1 MTDLTIYDGG
11 PLAAS
16 AAPALPTAEKPLYAR
31 LLAATMADNVQANLE
46 PSDELGIDHL
56 VTVSLPMGTEQP
68 WSIPIQHTD
77 PTTGEVKNKLTTNV
91 IDGVILRRRPNRVY
105 WETEYQESDG
115 SPPQCSSL
123 DMQQGVGTPGGPCA
137 VCPMAQ
143 WGSASKAGRGQA
155 CSTRT
160 DLFVAVPWQAL
171 PVHISAPVT
180 SFQPILRYVSGIP
193 SLVGEGSTYHSVI
206 TRLELEPKGKGAN
219 AYPIIKLTLRALPH
233 KSELEGLAAYKAGL
247 DELLTRQERRHAVQA
262 KEPVR
267 PAITTTVAVTDPAAE
282 PGDESD
288 ELPF

>member
-115 SPPQCSSL
+115 SPPQCFSPSICSKASVRL
-123 DMQQGVGTPGGPCA
+123 ADRVP
-137 VCPMAQ
+137 
-143 WGSASKAGRGQA
+143 SALWRSGDQLLRAGRGQA

-206 TRLELEPKGKGAN
+206 TRLELEAKGA
-219 AYPIIKLTLRALPH
+219 RARTRTP
-233 KSELEGLAAYKAGL
+233 SSSSRCGRCPTKASSRGWPRTKP
-247 DELLTRQERRHAVQA
+247 DST
-262 KEPVR
+262 
-267 PAITTTVAVTDPAAE
+267 
-282 PGDESD
+282 SC
-288 ELPF
+288 

>member
-16 AAPALPTAEKPLYAR
+16 AAPELPTSKKPLYAR
-31 LLAATMADNVQANLE
+31 LLAATTADGVQANLE

-56 VTVSLPMGTEQP
+56 VTVSLPRGTDQP
-68 WSIPIQHTD
+68 WSIPIEHTD
-77 PTTGEVKNKLTTNV
+77 PKTGKTKTKLTTDM

-105 WETEYQESDG
+105 WEKEYQDSDG
-115 SPPQCSSL
+115 SPPDCSSV
-123 DMQQGVGTPGGPCA
+123 DMQQGIGTPGGSCA
-137 VCPMAQ
+137 ICPMAQ
-143 WGSASKAGRGQA
+143 WGSAKEGRGQA

-171 PVHISAPVT
+171 PVRISAPVT

-193 SLVGEGSTYHSVI
+193 SLVGEGATYHTVI
-206 TRLELEPKGKGAN
+206 TRLELEPKGKGMN
-219 AYPIIKLTLRALPH
+219 AYPIIKLTLLGLPH

-247 DELLTRQERRHAVQA
+247 DELLTRQEQRYAVQA
-262 KEPVR
+262 EDPVR
-267 PAITTTVAVTDPAAE
+267 PAITTTATVTEPAAE
-282 PGDESD
+282 PGDDPD